1 MKVFK
6 KNAEYFD
13 FPQYWKINY
22 KENRAD
28 GLKLNFKT
36 IIYCKSKQF
45 ALDILKKKTE
55 EDNPG
60 SIVSNVC
67 INRISANSRI
77 KNRKLT
83 IIDWGHI
90 RNASFPNEVNV
101 LFKKWTLR

>member
-45 ALDILKKKTE
+45 ALDILKK
-55 EDNPG
+55 N
-60 SIVSNVC
+60 
-67 INRISANSRI
+67 
-77 KNRKLT
+77 
-83 IIDWGHI
+83 
-90 RNASFPNEVNV
+90 
-101 LFKKWTLR
+101 